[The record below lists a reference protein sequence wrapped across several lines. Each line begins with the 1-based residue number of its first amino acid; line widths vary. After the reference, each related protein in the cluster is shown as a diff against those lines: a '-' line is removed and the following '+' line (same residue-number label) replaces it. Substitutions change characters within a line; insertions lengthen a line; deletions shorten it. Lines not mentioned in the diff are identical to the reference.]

1 MPVNMETCNVN
12 NTKYSTS
19 KDLLYLE
26 DGGWGVGG
34 GHVLGGEGRAVIV
47 ERGVEKCG
55 GREGKSVGGV
65 RGEWLACRRHP
76 YMFEII
82 CKECV

>member
-1 MPVNMETCNVN
+1 M
-12 NTKYSTS
+12 
-19 KDLLYLE
+19 E

-47 ERGVEKCG
+47 ERGVF
-55 GREGKSVGGV
+55 EGKSVGGV